1 MPVARVRDSYIA
13 YQVLGGRGPWI
24 ALSPGGRRG
33 MDSVQGLAGKIAGAG
48 YQVVIHDRR
57 NTGASDIV
65 VEGEEPEFQI
75 WADDLHE
82 LLSQLGALPAVI
94 GGSSSGCRT
103 SLVFALRYPQDV
115 RALLLWRVTGGP
127 FAANRLAQ
135 QYYGQ
140 YIELAQ
146 QGGMAAVCDSEHWQE
161 RIQANPSNR
170 ERLMSVSPER
180 FIAAMSRWREYF
192 LQDADLPVIGANE
205 DQLRSIAVPTCIV
218 PGNDRTHSH
227 RIGENAHRL
236 IANSELHDL
245 FPGDVDSD
253 LVPPEE
259 WQAKDAEMAEVF
271 VKFLQR
277 VGIQSEVLNKVVA

>member
-1 MPVARVRDSYIA
+1 MPVALVHNA
-13 YQVLGGRGPWI
+13 NLNYQVIGGKGPWV
-24 ALSPGGRRG
+24 ALSPGGRRD
-33 MDSVQGLAGKIAGAG
+33 MEAVRGLAEKVAAAG

-57 NTGASDIV
+57 NTGASDVV
-65 VEGEEPEFQI
+65 VEGQEPEFQI

-146 QGGMAAVCDSEHWQE
+146 QGGLAAVAESEHWRE
-161 RIQANPSNR
+161 RIEANPANR
-170 ERLMSVSPER
+170 ERLMSVPPER
-180 FIAAMSRWREYF
+180 FIANMARWREYF
-192 LQDADLPVIGANE
+192 LRDADLPV
-205 DQLRSIAVPTCIV
+205 
-218 PGNDRTHSH
+218 
-227 RIGENAHRL
+227 
-236 IANSELHDL
+236 
-245 FPGDVDSD
+245 
-253 LVPPEE
+253 
-259 WQAKDAEMAEVF
+259 
-271 VKFLQR
+271 
-277 VGIQSEVLNKVVA
+277 